1 VLCMIEY
8 TCSDCG
14 RLRVGQFSRCSI
26 AKACSFIPLTYDG
39 KNLSISKFVFPYDRF
54 KEYEVVLK
62 ALALT
67 PEDCCVRR
75 LALLRYIE
83 KYYPGPDDLEMDA
96 WAIERADRL
105 LEAVGAHRINR
116 RRVIWR
122 RAEKCLTWIALIGIC
137 ISKLFQLF

>member
-1 VLCMIEY
+1 
-8 TCSDCG
+8 
-14 RLRVGQFSRCSI
+14 VGQFSRCSTV
-26 AKACSFIPLTYDG
+26 KACSFIPLTYDG
-39 KNLSISKFVFPYDRF
+39 KNLSISKFVFPHERY
-54 KEYEVVLK
+54 KEYDVVLK

-67 PEDCCVRR
+67 AEDCCVRR

-122 RAEKCLTWIALIGIC
+122 RAEKCLALIAFSGLC
-137 ISKLFQLF
+137 LGKLFRLF